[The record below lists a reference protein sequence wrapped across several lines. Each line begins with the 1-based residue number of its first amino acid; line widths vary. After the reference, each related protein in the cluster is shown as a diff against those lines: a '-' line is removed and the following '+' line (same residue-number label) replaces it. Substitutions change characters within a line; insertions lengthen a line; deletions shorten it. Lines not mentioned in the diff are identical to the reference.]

1 MVAAQTTAP
10 HDPSP
15 DAEHGA
21 TRSASSARALAQAER
36 LCADRGVRLTT
47 QRRAVLEL
55 LLASDRP
62 LTAYVILDQLR
73 ESGFKPAPPMVYRAL
88 DFLMQHGLIHK
99 LESMHAYLGCEHPDH
114 PHESQFLVCS
124 ECGDVREMER
134 RDVAESLRSAEAAV
148 GFKTDR
154 AVIELLGTCA
164 QCAHRDSGA

>member
-1 MVAAQTTAP
+1 MTEP
-10 HDPSP
+10 HDPIP
-15 DAEHGA
+15 DGDQG
-21 TRSASSARALAQAER
+21 TKCDASCARILAQAER
-36 LCADRGVRLTT
+36 ICAERSVRLTP

-73 ESGFKPAPPMVYRAL
+73 KSGFKPAPPMVYRAL
-88 DFLMQHGLIHK
+88 DFLMQQGLIHK
-99 LESMHAYLGCEHPDH
+99 LESMHAYLGCEHPNH

-134 RDVAESLRSAEAAV
+134 RDVVESLRSAEAAL

-154 AVIELLGTCA
+154 AVVELLGTCA
-164 QCAHRDSGA
+164 QCAHRDSSA